1 MHASN
6 LKGRTVPGPGWSD
19 AQASEIVRDAFV
31 ALLGREPDEEGLR
44 FYVDHLIN
52 ARLSVDGF
60 LHQLV
65 ASSEFREKCASFG
78 YSLERDE
85 VLAPYLTDPA
95 VRELSSRLAVVDLE
109 SLGPFDELV
118 AGALGAADMV
128 AGQRDYVAEH
138 GIRFLELF
146 HAARVLTSGIDRPRV
161 LEFGASVFSGFYKT
175 LLPGSRL
182 VIADRPVVDGHP
194 GFDEALCGK
203 VAQPEAFVPVDLHA
217 DLQAPGIVIDR
228 HGPFDLV
235 VFTEVLEHLT
245 RHPVEILQFLLK
257 RLTLR
262 GFLYLTTPNAFA
274 RGKLHLIGQRRN
286 PQQVFPPGNDNWDA
300 HYHSREYSMS
310 ELVEF
315 VKAAR
320 GRVRALHFSSCW
332 DAPDAARHLAQYPD
346 QRGSLV
352 VVVSRQ

>member
-1 MHASN
+1 
-6 LKGRTVPGPGWSD
+6 VPGPGWSD
-19 AQASEIVRDAFV
+19 AQASEVVRDAFV
-31 ALLGREPDEEGLR
+31 ALLGREPDEAGLR

-52 ARLSVDGF
+52 GRLGIDGF

-65 ASSEFREKCASFG
+65 ASSEFREKCGAFG
-78 YSLERDE
+78 YSLDRDE
-85 VLAPYLTDPA
+85 ALAPYLSDPA
-95 VRELSSRLAVVDLE
+95 VRELSSRLAVVDVQ

-128 AGQRDYVAEH
+128 TGQREYVAEH

-182 VIADRPVVDGHP
+182 TIADRPVVDGYP
-194 GFDEALCGK
+194 GFDEALCEK
-203 VAQPEAFVPVDLHA
+203 VAQPDAFVPVDLHA
-217 DLQAPGIVIDR
+217 DLQAPGIILDR

-262 GFLYLTTPNAFA
+262 GSLYLTTPNAFA

-300 HYHSREYSMS
+300 HYHAREYSMI

-315 VKAAR
+315 VKEAR

-332 DAPDAARHLAQYPD
+332 DAPEAARYLAQYPD